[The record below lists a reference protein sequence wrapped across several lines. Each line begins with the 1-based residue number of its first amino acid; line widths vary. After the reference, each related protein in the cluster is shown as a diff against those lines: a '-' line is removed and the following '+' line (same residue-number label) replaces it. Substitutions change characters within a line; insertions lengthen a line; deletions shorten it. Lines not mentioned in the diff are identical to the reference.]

1 MFNRLILVA
10 VLAEYRINPGNVGVG
25 SKRDL
30 NFRQII
36 DIANENGKPVRI
48 GVNWGSLDQALT
60 GRMMDENRTSARP
73 RPAHEIMIEAMSR
86 SALESARMAEE
97 YGMRRSAIILSA
109 KLSGV
114 QDLVEVYR
122 TLAAGSDYALHLGL
136 TEAGMGAKGMVFE

>member
-1 MFNRLILVA
+1 MVRITVNSQKAAAAVPEIIRRVEDSGVSVPVVGDFHYNGHRLLSKNRECARL
-10 VLAEYRINPGNVGVG
+10 LAKYRINPGNVGVG

-73 RPAHEIMIEAMSR
+73 RPAHEIMIE
-86 SALESARMAEE
+86 
-97 YGMRRSAIILSA
+97 I
-109 KLSGV
+109 V
-114 QDLVEVYR
+114 
-122 TLAAGSDYALHLGL
+122 
-136 TEAGMGAKGMVFE
+136 